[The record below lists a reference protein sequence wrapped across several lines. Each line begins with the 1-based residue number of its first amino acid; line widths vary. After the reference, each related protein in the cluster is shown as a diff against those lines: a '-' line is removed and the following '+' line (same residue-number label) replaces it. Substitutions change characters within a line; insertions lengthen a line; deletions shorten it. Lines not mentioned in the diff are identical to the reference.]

1 MTIAAITYQQVVD
14 IVKNWI
20 KANCVNI
27 ANFAGMDGHFKSG
40 WTSGKIR
47 FEGNDT
53 SPSCYTVTLSG
64 NAVSQVAASTVDT
77 DMTNFL
83 SSCGLTNLSQNIPAS
98 EFLDFIKNMV
108 VFCSTKISL
117 TASEYVSKTY
127 IIYDTANTTYNDK
140 YNIDT
145 NDAKKMM
152 LATDIIQ
159 IMNNIITLVRQ
170 NMRNKVVSYRVVMSL

>member
-1 MTIAAITYQQVVD
+1 MTIAVMTYQQVVD

-20 KANCVNI
+20 KANCANI

-47 FEGNDT
+47 FEGNNT
-53 SPSCYTVTLSG
+53 SPSCYTATLSG
-64 NAVSQVAASTVDT
+64 NAVAQVAASTVDT
-77 DMTNFL
+77 DMTTFL
-83 SSCGLTNLSQNIPAS
+83 TSCGLTNLSQNIPDS
-98 EFLDFIKNMV
+98 EFLDFIKDMV

-117 TASEYVSKTY
+117 TASEYVSTTY

-145 NDAKKMM
+145 NDAKKI
-152 LATDIIQ
+152 LAATDVTQ
-159 IMNNIITLVRQ
+159 LMSNIITLVRQ
-170 NMRNKVVSYRVVMSL
+170 NMRNKVVSYNIVMSL